1 MSGSFLDD
9 AAESD
14 QFVSF
19 PGTPTADG
27 ENAFWEGEL
36 VHDYLTF

>member
-1 MSGSFLDD
+1 MSDSSLDD
-9 AAESD
+9 AAEDD

-27 ENAFWEGEL
+27 ENTFWEGEL